1 VDAFQRVCKEVGEL
15 SQLRVWRGTAGFG
28 DAWYLEKVTVE
39 HAFTQRKW
47 TFEYNAWVK
56 ADVNKA
62 SVAAAKVASE
72 GLTEEEVAERKRKA
86 IEAYEMRIS
95 QDPNSRP
102 TSPTTSAVSSPAKAP
117 SPVRSSSP
125 TPVPASSSSSS
136 APAAPAITASSAV
149 ESSSGGG
156 GGPDSGSKAAG
167 AHAYTVTTVTGTKL
181 MSGTEA
187 TVHVT
192 FMGPQDSGRL
202 PWKAALSTTK
212 HAFEKGKTDS
222 FEIARDADFGEVAA
236 LRVEHDGSGMNA
248 GSWFLET
255 VTVSK
260 VDTGRTWLFEV
271 YAWVDGKGVDV
282 PYGRVAAKGNNAPAH
297 EMEYSFTFT
306 TGSKFGAGTDALVR
320 TPIPWAWF

>member
-1 VDAFQRVCKEVGEL
+1 VDAFQRVCKEVGEV

-56 ADVNKA
+56 ADANKA

-86 IEAYEMRIS
+86 TEAYQMRIS

-102 TSPTTSAVSSPAKAP
+102 TSPSASAVSSPAKAP
-117 SPVRSSSP
+117 SPARSSSP
-125 TPVPASSSSSS
+125 TPVPSSSA
-136 APAAPAITASSAV
+136 APAAPAVTASSAAG
-149 ESSSGGG
+149 SRSGVGG
-156 GGPDSGSKAAG
+156 DADGGSTTTG
-167 AHAYTVTTVTGTKL
+167 AHVYTVTTVTGTKL
-181 MSGTEA
+181 MSGTDA

-212 HAFEKGKTDS
+212 HAFEKGQTDS
-222 FEIARDADFGEVAA
+222 FRITRDADFGEVAA
-236 LRVEHDGSGMNA
+236 LRVEHDGSGMT
-248 GSWFLET
+248 GSWYLET
-255 VTVSK
+255 VTVTK

-282 PYGRVAAKGNNAPAH
+282 PYGRVAAKGSNAPAH
-297 EMEYSFTFT
+297 ETEYSFTFT

-320 TPIPWAWF
+320 RNNPA